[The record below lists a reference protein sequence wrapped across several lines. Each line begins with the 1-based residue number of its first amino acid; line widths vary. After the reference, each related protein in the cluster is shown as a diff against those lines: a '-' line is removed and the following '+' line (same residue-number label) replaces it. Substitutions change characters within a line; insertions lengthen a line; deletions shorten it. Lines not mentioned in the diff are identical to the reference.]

1 MTGILF
7 ARLWLM
13 IKRDTPTNQRDVNNL
28 PDNFLLNKMFLLF
41 LFTINAAMTIFANI
55 GSIFKFSLFKRWLFV
70 TFIFGV
76 VFLYAENLF
85 AQRGVKIST
94 VVIDAGHGGKDPGAS
109 GKHAHEKNI
118 TLAIALKTGYFIHH
132 YMPDVRVIYTRK
144 TDKFIPL
151 YKRAEIANKNHADI
165 FISIHCNSN
174 TSSKPYGVETYVL
187 GLHKN
192 AANLAVAQ
200 KENAAILYEDNPK
213 AYDGFDNSPE
223 SYIAMSLFQSPYLKE
238 SLNFAAQV
246 EKQVHYYAGRKARGV
261 FQAGF
266 LVLWRTTMPS
276 VLIETGFLSN
286 PKEEAYLMSKKG
298 QTAIAYGIY
307 KAFKA
312 YKTGFEKENAVHST
326 GKPSAGVVHKTQT
339 GATGITGRVDYR
351 VQFFTSAYP
360 VRTGAGHFNGIS
372 QVSWY
377 KQNGIY
383 KYTAG
388 HFSRL
393 SDAVSYQYFLRKKGY
408 KDAFVVA
415 FYQNKRI
422 TLKQAK
428 ALNKK

>member
-1 MTGILF
+1 MT
-7 ARLWLM
+7 
-13 IKRDTPTNQRDVNNL
+13 T
-28 PDNFLLNKMFLLF
+28 
-41 LFTINAAMTIFANI
+41 FANI
-55 GSIFKFSLFKRWLFV
+55 GSIFKTSLFKRRVFSSIVLAMAFFV
-70 TFIFGV
+70 PGT
-76 VFLYAENLF
+76 LL

-94 VVIDAGHGGKDPGAS
+94 VVIDAGHGGKDPGAL
-109 GKHAHEKNI
+109 GKHSREKDI
-118 TLAIALKTGYFIHH
+118 TLAIALKLGHYIHQ
-132 YMPDVRVIYTRK
+132 YMPDVKVVYTRK

-213 AYDGFDNSPE
+213 EYDGFDNSPE

-238 SLNFAAQV
+238 SLDLATKIEQ
-246 EKQVHYYAGRKARGV
+246 QVHNRAGRKARGV

-286 PKEEAYLMSKKG
+286 PKEEAYLLSKKG
-298 QTAIAYGIY
+298 QTYIASAIFR
-307 KAFKA
+307 AFRA
-312 YKTGFEKENAVHST
+312 YKTEFEKENAVS
-326 GKPSAGVVHKTQT
+326 HKTAKP
-339 GATGITGRVDYR
+339 ATAHKKQNIPAGSTSRVDYR
-351 VQFFTSAYP
+351 VQFFTSTYP
-360 VRTGAGHFNGIS
+360 IRTGAKHFRGIS
-372 QVSWY
+372 QVTYY
-377 KQNGIY
+377 KHNGIY

-393 SDAVSYQYFLRKKGY
+393 SDAVAYQSALRKKGY

-428 ALNKK
+428 ERENKK

>member
-1 MTGILF
+1 MT
-7 ARLWLM
+7 
-13 IKRDTPTNQRDVNNL
+13 T
-28 PDNFLLNKMFLLF
+28 
-41 LFTINAAMTIFANI
+41 FANI
-55 GSIFKFSLFKRWLFV
+55 GSIFKSSLFKSRLFASL
-70 TFIFGV
+70 
-76 VFLYAENLF
+76 VFAVLILSGGILS

-109 GKHAHEKNI
+109 GKHSREKDI
-118 TLAIALKTGYFIHH
+118 TLAIALKLGHYIQK
-132 YMPDVRVIYTRK
+132 YMPGVRVIYTRK

-174 TSSKPYGVETYVL
+174 PSPKPYGTETYVL

-213 AYDGFDNSPE
+213 EYDGFDNSPE
-223 SYIAMSLFQSPYLKE
+223 SYIAMSLFQSPYLNE
-238 SLNFAAQV
+238 SLDLATKI
-246 EKQVHYYAGRKARGV
+246 EHQVHSVAGRKARGV

-286 PKEEAYLMSKKG
+286 PKEEAYLLSKKG
-298 QTAIAYGIY
+298 QTAIALGIY
-307 KAFKA
+307 RAFRA
-312 YKTGFEKENAVHST
+312 YKTEFEKENAVNNNPREHAPAPK
-326 GKPSAGVVHKTQT
+326 KPANTTSKT
-339 GATGITGRVDYR
+339 ARVEYR
-351 VQFFTSAYP
+351 VQFFTSSYP
-360 VRTGAGHFNGIS
+360 VRTGAKHFRGIQ
-372 QVSWY
+372 QVAYY
-377 KQNGIY
+377 KQSGIY

-393 SDAVSYQYFLRKKGY
+393 SDAVAYQYALRKKGY

-415 FYQNKRI
+415 FFQNKRI
-422 TLKQAK
+422 SLKQAK
-428 ALNKK
+428 AKGEKK